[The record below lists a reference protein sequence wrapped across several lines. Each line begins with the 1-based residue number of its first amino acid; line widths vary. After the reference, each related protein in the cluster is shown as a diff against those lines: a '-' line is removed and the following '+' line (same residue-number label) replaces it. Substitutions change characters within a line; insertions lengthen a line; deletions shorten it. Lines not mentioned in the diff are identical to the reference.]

1 MEMPVTQRKIKPGKE
16 LGVERCLSIVTDET
30 TLSRL
35 YFSRAAKAVA
45 QRLFLGVSRPLTG
58 PMGPLSR
65 PLLPKNSLWAI
76 PGVSIY
82 EFTA

>member
-1 MEMPVTQRKIKPGKE
+1 MTQRKIKPGKE
-16 LGVERCLSIVTDET
+16 LGAARCRSIATDDA

-45 QRLFLGVSRPLTG
+45 QRVILDASKPFTG
-58 PMGPLSR
+58 RLGPLSR
-65 PLLPKNSLWAI
+65 PLLPKITFWAI